1 MNEPDL
7 WVGTRMTVT
16 GCSTVLGE
24 IGVLRACADSLNETA
39 ATSSTAGGINALS
52 WEDALRALDGLRIAV
67 ETLAQ
72 IDAALVRHTYL
83 VAPHG
88 DIEVDGI
95 GVVSVRRS
103 NDRKEWQHDDWKH
116 DVRGAI
122 LDDLNCG
129 DAVFTLDGEA
139 VDLMELITKVQSV
152 HGAQAPKVTALRA
165 LGLDPQ
171 AYCHEVPGKPTV
183 TITRSSK

>member
-1 MNEPDL
+1 
-7 WVGTRMTVT
+7 MTVT

-24 IGVLRACADSLNETA
+24 VGVLRACADSLNETA
-39 ATSSTAGGINALS
+39 ATASDSGGITALP
-52 WEDALRALDGLRIAV
+52 WEDALTALSELRLAV
-67 ETLAQ
+67 ETIQQ
-72 IDAALVRHTYL
+72 IDAALVRHLYL
-83 VAPHG
+83 TAPHG

-103 NDRKEWQHDDWKH
+103 NERKEWDHQDWKH

-122 LDDLNCG
+122 LADIGDELYDLEGN
-129 DAVFTLDGEA
+129 E
-139 VDLMELITKVQSV
+139 VDVAGLIRKAQDV

-171 AYCHEVPGKPTV
+171 GYCHEVPGKPTV
-183 TITRSSK
+183 SITRSSK